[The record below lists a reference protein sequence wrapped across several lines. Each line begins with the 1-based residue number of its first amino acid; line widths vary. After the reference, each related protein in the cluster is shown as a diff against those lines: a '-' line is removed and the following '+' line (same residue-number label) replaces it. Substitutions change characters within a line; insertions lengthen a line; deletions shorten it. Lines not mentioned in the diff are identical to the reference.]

1 MHVDDLLASV
11 SIKRLATSLFVRTE
25 VEQIASI
32 NLTWVNANKLMHD
45 AWSEDLFISID
56 CGEYGYVCQPWINIL
71 SIEIGLSRARI
82 EYLMLLY

>member
-45 AWSEDLFISID
+45 A
-56 CGEYGYVCQPWINIL
+56 
-71 SIEIGLSRARI
+71 
-82 EYLMLLY
+82 